1 MISFADAAKAAL
13 DYKNNWAFINVLED
27 IDSADNCKGVTN
39 LGKIGIIASNDIVA
53 LEQCAVD
60 FMIENA
66 DVDESVKSAWK
77 TAHQVG
83 VIEYAKKLGCG
94 SRNYRL
100 VEIK

>member
-1 MISFADAAKAAL
+1 MPQKPRSTT
-13 DYKNNWAFINVLED
+13 KNNWAFINVLED

-83 VIEYAKKLGCG
+83 VIEYAEKLGCG